1 MSRIGRITLIGV
13 GVFVAL
19 ALLIT
24 FGYRGLHADNDRLGV
39 ALDKYVGGY
48 RSRGKPLPLSVTMD
62 DLVQSG
68 CLTPA
73 DARIFH
79 GVSIVVFG
87 SADETTSLNPLVA
100 AQLPDGNI
108 VAVMADGSVQQITR
122 ARYETYLQD
131 QLRSTNAETLRSVGS
146 KTNQ

>member
-1 MSRIGRITLIGV
+1 MSRIGRIMLIGV

-24 FGYRGLHADNDRLGV
+24 FGYRGLHADNNRLGM
-39 ALDKYVGGY
+39 ALVKYVGDY
-48 RSRGKPLPLSVTMD
+48 RSRGKPLPLSVTID

-68 CLTPA
+68 YLQPA
-73 DARIFH
+73 DARIFK

-87 SADETTSLNPLVA
+87 AADETTSQNLLVA
-100 AQLPDGNI
+100 ALLPDGNI
-108 VAVMADGSVQQITR
+108 VAVMADGSVQHITR